1 MAVGV
6 GGSAVPRGIGRR
18 PRRVLAFPSMATPLH
33 DVTVLITSFLEP
45 EHVRRIAATGADLR
59 VLYDPELVAPPRF
72 AGDHGGRPGFRRSP
86 DQEARYRGWL
96 AEADVHFDLDAELA
110 PEFATL
116 APSLRWIQATSSG
129 IGPLVRRTGLDRSG
143 VTITNAAGIHAVPL
157 AEHVLLALLYFVK
170 DVPAR
175 LRDQRAHAWER
186 HSTRELRG
194 MTATVV
200 GLGAVGLEVARTL
213 RSVGVHV
220 IGVRR
225 SPLGADE
232 AAGVDEATTPAHLR
246 EVLPRS
252 DALVLIAPHT
262 RETEGMIGATELALL
277 PPGAIVVN
285 IARGALIDEGAL
297 IDALQRG
304 HLGGAA
310 LDVATIEP
318 LPAGSPLWDLP
329 NVLITPHSAAT
340 VARENERLTDLFVE
354 NLRRYRAGEPLRNL
368 LKL

>member
-1 MAVGV
+1 MLAC
-6 GGSAVPRGIGRR
+6 APPP
-18 PRRVLAFPSMATPLH
+18 PRRSTIP
-33 DVTVLITSFLEP
+33 DVTIAITSFLEP
-45 EHVRRIAATGADLR
+45 EHVRRIAATGADVR

-72 AGDHGGRPGFRRSP
+72 AGDHSGRPGFRRTP

-96 AEADVHFDLDAELA
+96 AEADVHFDLDAEFAPAFPALA
-110 PEFATL
+110 PR
-116 APSLRWIQATSSG
+116 LRWIQATSSG

-157 AEHVLLALLYFVK
+157 AEHALLALLYFVK
-170 DVPAR
+170 AVPAR
-175 LRDQRAHAWER
+175 LRDQRAHVWER
-186 HSTRELRG
+186 HSVRELRG
-194 MTATVV
+194 LTATVV

-225 SPLGADE
+225 SALAADE
-232 AAGVDEATTPAHLR
+232 AARVDEATTPDHLR
-246 EVLPRS
+246 DVLPRS

-285 IARGALIDEGAL
+285 IARGALIDEVAL
-297 IDALQRG
+297 IDALRRG

-310 LDVATIEP
+310 LDVAAVEP
-318 LPAGSPLWDLP
+318 LPSDSPLWDLP

-354 NLRRYRAGEPLRNL
+354 NLRRYRAGEPLLNL
-368 LKL
+368 LRL

>member
-1 MAVGV
+1 MAMT
-6 GGSAVPRGIGRR
+6 SPRD
-18 PRRVLAFPSMATPLH
+18 
-33 DVTVLITSFLEP
+33 DVTILITSFLEP
-45 EHVRRIAATGADLR
+45 EHVRRIAAAGAR

-72 AGDHGGRPGFRRSP
+72 AGDHSGRPGFRRTP
-86 DQEARYRGWL
+86 EQDARYRAWL
-96 AEADVHFDLDAELA
+96 AEAEIHFDIDAELA
-110 PEFATL
+110 PSFPSL
-116 APSLRWIQATSSG
+116 APKLRWIQATSSG

-175 LRDQRAHAWER
+175 LREQRAHAWER
-186 HSTRELRG
+186 HSGREVRG
-194 MTATVV
+194 LTATVV

-220 IGVRR
+220 IGIRR
-225 SPLGADE
+225 SPLTADE
-232 AAGVDEATTPAHLR
+232 ATRVDEATTPAHLR

-262 RETEGMIGATELALL
+262 RETEGMIGAAELALL

-285 IARGALIDEGAL
+285 IARGALIDE
-297 IDALQRG
+297 DALTDALRRG

-310 LDVATIEP
+310 LDVAAVEP
-318 LPAGSPLWDLP
+318 LPADSPLWDLP
-329 NVLITPHSAAT
+329 NVMITPHSAAT
-340 VARENERLTDLFVE
+340 VARENERLTDLFLE

-368 LKL
+368 LQL